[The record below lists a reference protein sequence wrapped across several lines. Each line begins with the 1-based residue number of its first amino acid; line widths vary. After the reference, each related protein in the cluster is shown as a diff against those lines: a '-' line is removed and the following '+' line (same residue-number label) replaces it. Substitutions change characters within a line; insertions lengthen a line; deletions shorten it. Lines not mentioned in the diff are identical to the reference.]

1 MRTKAMNKGV
11 QILLERM
18 GSNPEEFYTANQ
30 KWIDV
35 ISLVTAR
42 MKHIGRGW
50 ETQESTSSSLD
61 SRLSLCPLKDEE
73 VIALHTKL
81 KAIASEEF
89 THTVMDRLLTDKRD
103 ANYLTMGMLR
113 QITEELQSTAK
124 QTGNNLPPAAIN
136 YDSSVGAKLKAAIAS
151 GKLKGTPC
159 AP

>member
-35 ISLVTAR
+35 ISVVTAR

-103 ANYLTMGMLR
+103 ANYD
-113 QITEELQSTAK
+113 
-124 QTGNNLPPAAIN
+124 IN

>member
-30 KWIDV
+30 KWVDV
-35 ISLVTAR
+35 ISIVTTR
-42 MKHIGRGW
+42 MKHIIICREEGNL
-50 ETQESTSSSLD
+50 EITSSSLD

-89 THTVMDRLLTDKRD
+89 TYTVMSRLLTEKPD
-103 ANYLTMGMLR
+103 ASYD
-113 QITEELQSTAK
+113 
-124 QTGNNLPPAAIN
+124 IN
-136 YDSSVGAKLKAAIAS
+136 YDSSVGGKLKAAI
-151 GKLKGTPC
+151 KG